1 MTGGRGKSLG
11 TEGAREGRRTR
22 ALCYSLRSGSLAP
35 RLAPPG
41 RSQALSEWASSAK
54 GTPAAACSSSHPPS
68 RWRSSPPGVSCGAKR
83 SNPASRLGGGGG
95 VQEPVRLGSLGA
107 LAPEWDSALSAPSG
121 AWGGG
126 GGGHPASPRLRAA
139 TRAAGWPSWRQPAPA
154 SWPRTQSLRRAP
166 RAPVVH
172 AATSRPPHAAA

>member
-11 TEGAREGRRTR
+11 TEGAREGRKTR
-22 ALCYSLRSGSLAP
+22 ALCDSLRSGSLAP

-95 VQEPVRLGSLGA
+95 VQEPRLGAPGA
-107 LAPEWDSALSAPSG
+107 SAPEWDSALSAPSG

-139 TRAAGWPSWRQPAPA
+139 TRAASWPSWRQPAPA

-166 RAPVVH
+166 RAPMVH
-172 AATSRPPHAAA
+172 AAASRPPDPAA